1 MTFHLPPVVRLSETL
16 ARDIEQAVSKFARAH
31 RYSFGAK
38 LSADAWAVLTT
49 ANRAA
54 RQPDRRSQLLEQLVD
69 EVDDLKQRLQLGQRL
84 HQFSSFGQFEALMR
98 SAIQLGQ
105 QVGGWHRQF
114 HPKGQSAQASAP
126 GQRAMTL
133 STRTA
138 SRYEANR

>member
-1 MTFHLPPVVRLSETL
+1 MTFHLPPAVRLAETL
-16 ARDIEQAVSKFARAH
+16 ARDIEQAVSKFERAH
-31 RYSFGAK
+31 RHSFGAK

-54 RQPDRRSQLLEQLVD
+54 RKPADRAQLLEKLVD
-69 EVDDLKQRLQLGQRL
+69 EVDDLKQRMQLGQRL

-114 HPKGQSAQASAP
+114 HLKGQDGRAPAS

-133 STRTA
+133 STRAA
-138 SRYEANR
+138 SQIEANR